1 VFPFFCSLFF
11 LFCFFGYGGAAGSS
25 WY

>member
-11 LFCFFGYGGAAGSS
+11 LFCFFGYGSAAGSS